1 MRALLDVNVLIA
13 LLDAG
18 HIHHEMAMSWL
29 EDEIGHGW
37 ASCPITQNGCVR
49 VMSQPSY
56 PATLPASQV
65 AERLAE
71 ASASADHAFWPADV
85 NLLGDGA
92 VEWRRMLGHRQV
104 TDAYLLALAVRHG
117 GRLVTLD
124 RRIDPDVVRGARP
137 EQLVVLAKN

>member
-1 MRALLDVNVLIA
+1 MRSLLDVNVLIA

-18 HIHHEMAMSWL
+18 HVHHELAMSWL
-29 EDEIGHGW
+29 EGEISHGW

-49 VMSQPSY
+49 IMSQPGY
-56 PATLPASQV
+56 PAALPASQV

-85 NLLGDGA
+85 DLLGKGV
-92 VEWRRMLGHRQV
+92 VEWQRILGHRQV
-104 TDAYLLALAVRHG
+104 TDAYLLALAVQHG

-124 RRIDPDVVRGARP
+124 RRIDPNVVNSARP
-137 EQLVVLAKN
+137 DQLVVLAKK